1 MEDVEARMA
10 ADELREAA
18 RLAGE
23 CAVVERAVALARW
36 TGTGSRPVTAGQVL
50 RQPDV
55 PAAAAA
61 LGVRLP
67 ERLRSAADL
76 PELHRP
82 WCVAIAAGLLR
93 VTGGTVTCGH
103 ALEGWPPGNAGLLTG
118 WLAGLLAVCEASGTR
133 AEEGDGLL
141 VLVLALLTVLQDD
154 NVPAGRELWDAVLE
168 EADDLCDAHDLD
180 LDVAPAA
187 FALRA
192 GRERG
197 NPLGGLVTLL
207 AGFGALAAE
216 PAAPGAL
223 AAPVITPLG
232 RWAARQLA
240 ESLPGAA
247 DPEISAAELIA
258 EVAQSAGEAERWEA
272 ASEWLDARDPEDA
285 VRELLVAAESM
296 SPRLRT
302 VAVSVAEMTEEDGL
316 PAWREAAKAPCV
328 GPHARVVLH
337 SWNQGP
343 EPDQADGQ
351 WLGAESAAAALEES
365 GPDEALC
372 RIWESVRGDELDGR
386 LAAVR
391 ATGHPD
397 AAKLARAV
405 AGFVASGAPRSIDQ
419 GVQLKVTLKYSKP
432 PIWRSVQL
440 PVIASLGDLHRV
452 IQVLFGW
459 DGDHLHA
466 FAVGARKYSDPFFEL
481 ELTADED
488 EMRVRD
494 AFPPGGRK
502 VGYEYDF
509 GASWIHEITRQKA
522 IRPDPEQVYPV
533 CVAFSGDSP
542 IEYPS
547 EENPREPEPFSLA
560 DVNRRLAKLGGG

>member
-1 MEDVEARMA
+1 M
-10 ADELREAA
+10 
-18 RLAGE
+18 
-23 CAVVERAVALARW
+23 
-36 TGTGSRPVTAGQVL
+36 TAGQVL

-61 LGVRLP
+61 LGVGLP

-82 WCVAIAAGLLR
+82 WCVAIAVGLLR
-93 VTGGTVTCGH
+93 VTGGTVTCGD
-103 ALEGWPPGNAGLLTG
+103 ALEGWPPRDAKLLTG

-133 AEEGDGLL
+133 VEEGDGLL

-154 NVPAGRELWDAVLE
+154 DVPAGRELWDTVLE
-168 EADDLCDAHDLD
+168 EADDLCDVHDLD

-207 AGFGALAAE
+207 AGFGALAAA
-216 PAAPGAL
+216 PAAPGVPAV
-223 AAPVITPLG
+223 PVITPLG

-240 ESLPGAA
+240 EALPGAA
-247 DPEISAAELIA
+247 DPEIGAAELIA
-258 EVAQSAGEAERWEA
+258 EVAGSAGEAERWEA
-272 ASEWLDARDPEDA
+272 ASAWLDVRDPEDA

-302 VAVSVAEMTEEDGL
+302 LAVSLAEMLEGDGL
-316 PAWREAAKAPCV
+316 PAWRELAKAPCV
-328 GPHARVVLH
+328 GPHARAVLH
-337 SWNQGP
+337 SWDQGP
-343 EPDQADGQ
+343 EPDQADWQ
-351 WLGAESAAAALEES
+351 WLGAESAAAALEER

-372 RIWESVRGDELDGR
+372 RIWESVRGDGLDGR

-391 ATGHPD
+391 ATGHPG
-397 AAKLARAV
+397 AEKLARAV
-405 AGFVASGAPRSIDQ
+405 AGFVKSGAPRSIDQ
-419 GVQLKVTLKYSKP
+419 GVQLKVTLKYSRP

-440 PVIASLGDLHRV
+440 PVITSLGDLHRV

-466 FAVGARKYSDPFFEL
+466 FTVGGRKYSDPFFEL
-481 ELTADED
+481 ELTADEN

-502 VGYEYDF
+502 AGYEYDF
-509 GASWIHEITRQKA
+509 GASWVHEITRQKT
-522 IRPDPEQVYPV
+522 IRLDPGQVYPV
-533 CVAFSGDSP
+533 CVAFSGDSRV
-542 IEYPS
+542 EYPS
-547 EENPREPEPFSLA
+547 EENPQEPEPFSLA
-560 DVNRRLAKLGGG
+560 DVNGRLAKLGGG

>member
-1 MEDVEARMA
+1 MEARMA

-82 WCVAIAAGLLR
+82 WCVAIAVGLLR

-154 NVPAGRELWDAVLE
+154 DVPAGRELWDAVLE
-168 EADDLCDAHDLD
+168 EADDLCDTHDLD
-180 LDVAPAA
+180 LDVASAA

-240 ESLPGAA
+240 EALPGAA

-258 EVAQSAGEAERWEA
+258 EVAQSDGEAERWEA

-351 WLGAESAAAALEES
+351 WLGTESAAAALEES

-391 ATGHPD
+391 ATGHPG

-466 FAVGARKYSDPFFEL
+466 FAVGTRKYSDPFFEL

-547 EENPREPEPFSLA
+547 EEDPREPGPFSLA

>member
-1 MEDVEARMA
+1 VRIVGLSGVDVS
-10 ADELREAA
+10 
-18 RLAGE
+18 
-23 CAVVERAVALARW
+23 AVALARW
-36 TGTGSRPVTAGQVL
+36 TGTGGRPVTAGQVL
-50 RQPDV
+50 RQTDV

-133 AEEGDGLL
+133 AEEAEEGDGLL

-154 NVPAGRELWDAVLE
+154 DVPAGRELWDAVLE
-168 EADDLCDAHDLD
+168 EADNLCDAHDLD
-180 LDVAPAA
+180 LDVASAA

-240 ESLPGAA
+240 EALPGAA

-272 ASEWLDARDPEDA
+272 ASEWLDARDPQDA

-302 VAVSVAEMTEEDGL
+302 VAVGVAEMTEEDGL

-351 WLGAESAAAALEES
+351 WLGTESAAAALEES

-391 ATGHPD
+391 ATGHPG

-419 GVQLKVTLKYSKP
+419 GVQLKVTLKHSKP

-509 GASWIHEITRQKA
+509 GASWIHEIARQKA
-522 IRPDPEQVYPV
+522 IRPDPEQVYPA

-547 EENPREPEPFSLA
+547 EENPQEPEPFSLA

>member
-1 MEDVEARMA
+1 MTAR
-10 ADELREAA
+10 
-18 RLAGE
+18 
-23 CAVVERAVALARW
+23 
-36 TGTGSRPVTAGQVL
+36 QVL

-55 PAAAAA
+55 QAAAAA
-61 LGVRLP
+61 LGVRFP

-82 WCVAIAAGLLR
+82 WCVAIATGLLR
-93 VTGGTVTCGH
+93 VTGGTVTCGD
-103 ALEGWPPGNAGLLTG
+103 ALEGWPPGDAKLLAG

-154 NVPAGRELWDAVLE
+154 DVPAGRELWDAVLD
-168 EADDLCDAHDLD
+168 EADDLCDGHDLD

-187 FALRA
+187 FVLRA

-216 PAAPGAL
+216 PAAP
-223 AAPVITPLG
+223 VITPLG

-240 ESLPGAA
+240 EALPGAA

-258 EVAQSAGEAERWEA
+258 EVAGSADEAEQWEA

-285 VRELLVAAESM
+285 VRELLEAAESM

-302 VAVSVAEMTEEDGL
+302 VAVSLAEMLEGDGL
-316 PAWREAAKAPCV
+316 PAWRELAKAPCV
-328 GPHARVVLH
+328 GPHARAVLH

-343 EPDQADGQ
+343 EPDQADWQ
-351 WLGAESAAAALEES
+351 WLAAETAAVALEES

-372 RIWESVRGDELDGR
+372 RIWESVRGDGLDGR

-391 ATGHPD
+391 ATGHPG
-397 AAKLARAV
+397 AEKLARVV

-419 GVQLKVTLKYSKP
+419 GVQLKMMLKYSKP

-452 IQVLFGW
+452 IQVVFGW

-466 FAVGARKYSDPFFEL
+466 FTVGGRKYSDPLFEL

-494 AFPPGGRK
+494 AFPLGGRK

-509 GASWIHEITRQKA
+509 GVGWIHEITRQKA
-522 IRPDPEQVYPV
+522 IRLDPEQVYPA
-533 CVAFSGDSP
+533 CVAFSGNSP

-547 EENPREPEPFSLA
+547 EEDPQEPGPFSLTE
-560 DVNRRLAKLGGG
+560 VNRKLAKLGGG

>member
-1 MEDVEARMA
+1 MEDAEARTA

-23 CAVVERAVALARW
+23 CAVLERAVALARW
-36 TGTGSRPVTAGQVL
+36 TGTGSRPVTARQVL

-82 WCVAIAAGLLR
+82 WCVAIATGLLR
-93 VTGGTVTCGH
+93 VAGGTVTCGP
-103 ALEGWPPGNAGLLTG
+103 ALEGWPPGDAGLLTG

-154 NVPAGRELWDAVLE
+154 DVPAGRELWDAVLD
-168 EADDLCDAHDLD
+168 EADDLCDVHDLD

-207 AGFGALAAE
+207 ADFGALAAKL
-216 PAAPGAL
+216 AAPDAP

-240 ESLPGAA
+240 EALPGAA

-258 EVAQSAGEAERWEA
+258 EMAESAGEAERWEA

-285 VRELLVAAESM
+285 VRELLEAAESM

-302 VAVSVAEMTEEDGL
+302 VAVSLAEMLDGDGL
-316 PAWREAAKAPCV
+316 PAWRELAKAPCV
-328 GPHARVVLH
+328 GPHARAVLH
-337 SWNQGP
+337 AWDQGP
-343 EPDQADGQ
+343 EPDQADWQ

-372 RIWESVRGDELDGR
+372 RIWESVRGDGLDAR

-391 ATGHPD
+391 ATGHPG
-397 AAKLARAV
+397 AEKLARAV

-419 GVQLKVTLKYSKP
+419 GVQLKVTLKYSRP

-440 PVIASLGDLHRV
+440 PVIASLADLHTV
-452 IQVLFGW
+452 IQVMFGW

-466 FAVGARKYSDPFFEL
+466 FTVGGRQYSDPSFEL
-481 ELTADED
+481 ELAADED

-494 AFPPGGRK
+494 AFPPGGK
-502 VGYEYDF
+502 KAGYEYDF

-522 IRPDPEQVYPV
+522 FRLDPEQVYPV

-542 IEYPS
+542 IEYPY
-547 EENPREPEPFSLA
+547 EEDPQEPEPFGPTE
-560 DVNRRLAKLGGG
+560 VNRKLAKLGGG